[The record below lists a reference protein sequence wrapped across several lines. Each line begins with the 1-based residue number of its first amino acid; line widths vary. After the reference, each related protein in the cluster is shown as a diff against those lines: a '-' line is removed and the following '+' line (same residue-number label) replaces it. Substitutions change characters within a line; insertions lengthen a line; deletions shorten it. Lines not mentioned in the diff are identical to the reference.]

1 MTEAAFEEAP
11 VGDLQA
17 DPPLTGLGFAALPL
31 ILWFMDDSPDG
42 IAAALIAICIL
53 LIALRFLARGH
64 VYALRYART
73 PEARAPRIPF
83 KLLGSLCLGSLVTL
97 LSSGHFANPVPPIL
111 LGMVATG
118 LSLLA
123 FGIDPIRDKGSRP
136 LTAPAKEAG
145 PERASGSKRPDDR
158 EIFSIAFDGII
169 ADVKQLE
176 DARLYQQ
183 LETLRDLLLG
193 RLDAVA
199 DKPEA
204 FEHMAARARKIL
216 LLLNDETERLISDQ
230 AGPRADFARQRYA
243 AKVDVLT
250 RKVAGATHDPARV
263 GRRGPLDKRAD
274 MLFARM
280 RRESSG

>member
-1 MTEAAFEEAP
+1 MTEAAFQEATI
-11 VGDLQA
+11 GDLQS

-31 ILWFMDDSPDG
+31 ILWFMDDSADG
-42 IAAALIAICIL
+42 IASALVAICIL

-73 PEARAPRIPF
+73 PDARAPRIPF
-83 KLLGSLCLGSLVTL
+83 KLLGSLCLGGLVTL
-97 LSSGHFANPVPPIL
+97 LSGGHFESPVPPVL
-111 LGMVATG
+111 LGMTATA
-118 LSLLA
+118 LSVLA
-123 FGIDPIRDKGSRP
+123 FGIDPFRDKGTRP
-136 LTAPAKEAG
+136 LAPPASEAG
-145 PERASGSKRPDDR
+145 PEQAPGSEQPDDR
-158 EIFSIAFDGII
+158 EIFDIAFDGII

-176 DARLYQQ
+176 DARLCQQ

-199 DKPEA
+199 DKSDA

-216 LLLNDETERLISDQ
+216 LLLTEETERLIADQ
-230 AGPRADFARQRYA
+230 SGPRADFARQRYA

-263 GRRGPLDKRAD
+263 GRRGPLDQRAD